1 MTSARKRGALR
12 TLLARGAACGLRWG
26 RGCPPLAS
34 QQSGRRADRRRRGSL
49 PARSL
54 IPPLLRSENA
64 AVFAFAL
71 LLPRKGKSEPS
82 RRSLGSFG
90 RLWPLTGKTAKENEL
105 WNSGR

>member
-12 TLLARGAACGLRWG
+12 TLLARGAALPQLPSRADAAQTGVDAAPC
-26 RGCPPLAS
+26 
-34 QQSGRRADRRRRGSL
+34 RRARSFRRCRAQKTPPSSPSL
-49 PARSL
+49 CYFPG
-54 IPPLLRSENA
+54 
-64 AVFAFAL
+64 
-71 LLPRKGKSEPS
+71 KGKSEPS